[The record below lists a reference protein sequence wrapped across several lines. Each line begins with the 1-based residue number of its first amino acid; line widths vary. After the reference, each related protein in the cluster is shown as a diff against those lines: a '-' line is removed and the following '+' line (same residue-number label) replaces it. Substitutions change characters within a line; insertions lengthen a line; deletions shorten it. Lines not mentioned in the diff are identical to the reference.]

1 MMNGKVLDHSG
12 NHRVPAWI
20 SSGCRRISH
29 QDGWVFGLG
38 EVHDELV
45 YETQRGAAPLTFC
58 EAALDAL
65 SEHFHGHHS
74 HNITWTR

>member
-1 MMNGKVLDHSG
+1 
-12 NHRVPAWI
+12 
-20 SSGCRRISH
+20 
-29 QDGWVFGLG
+29 
-38 EVHDELV
+38 V